1 MILGKVVGTVVS
13 TIKHPV
19 YEGKTVLMVQ
29 PIDAAGKSMGNVFLS
44 LDTVQAGVGDTVL
57 ASREGNTARQ
67 LLGTD
72 KDPFHSVILAIVD
85 DIRLRPGDRS
95 GSQAAV

>member
-13 TIKHPV
+13 TIVHPV
-19 YEGKTVLMVQ
+19 YEGQKVLIVQ
-29 PIDAAGKSMGNVFLS
+29 PMGPNGAKLGNVFLS
-44 LDTVQAGVGDTVL
+44 IDAVQAGVGDTVL

-85 DIRLRPGDRS
+85 SVTGTPGFNPP
-95 GSQAAV
+95 AAQE